1 MKTLDY
7 NKIEYYKNNKFQ
19 FDIGKYFNQSL
30 ELFQNNW
37 QPFVIYALV
46 AAIIYV
52 FTSFTIIGLLFVM
65 YPLIMGFM
73 IGAERAENKMSLEL
87 GDFFGGFK
95 NIGNYALFTLI
106 MMGVSL
112 VVMLPYILFTF
123 IPIAFNDPEDINP
136 ALIVGSSIF
145 GVLYMFVAIIFLF
158 FLQACIFLA
167 PYFIHYGNM
176 SAIEAIKTSYAIVK
190 KNFWWMVLMAIVVS
204 FVASIGALAC
214 YIGALATYPIG
225 YMMVY
230 FMLKDMI
237 LTDDQKTEIDLLG
250 TNQE

>member
-19 FDIGKYFNQSL
+19 FDIGKYFNKSL
-30 ELFQNNW
+30 ELFQKNW
-37 QPFVIYALV
+37 QPFVIYSLV
-46 AAIIYV
+46 SAVII
-52 FTSFTIIGLLFVM
+52 TLASFTFIGLFFVM
-65 YPLIMGFM
+65 YPLIMGFV

-87 GDFFGGFK
+87 GDFFTGFK
-95 NIGNYALFTLI
+95 NIGNYFLLTIIIIGVALL
-106 MMGVSL
+106 
-112 VVMLPYILFTF
+112 VMLPYFIFSIL
-123 IPIAFNDPEDINP
+123 PVLVSDPENANP
-136 ALIVGSSIF
+136 ALMIGSSLF
-145 GVLYMFVAIIFLF
+145 GMLYMFAATIFLL
-158 FLQACIFLA
+158 FLQACIYLA
-167 PYFIHYGNM
+167 PYLIHYGNM
-176 SAIEAIKTSYAIVK
+176 GAIEALKTSYAIVK

-204 FVASIGALAC
+204 LVASIGAIAC
-214 YIGALATYPIG
+214 YIGAIVTYPLG

>member
-7 NKIEYYKNNKFQ
+7 NKIEYYKNNKFK

-52 FTSFTIIGLLFVM
+52 FTSFTVIGLLFVM
-65 YPLIMGFM
+65 YPLLMGFM
-73 IGAERAENKMSLEL
+73 IGAERAENKMTLEV

-95 NIGNYALFTLI
+95 NIGSYFLFTLI
-106 MMGVSL
+106 IIGVSL
-112 VVMLPYILFTF
+112 AVMSPYIIFSFL
-123 IPIAFNDPEDINP
+123 PLMLNDPENVSP
-136 ALIVGSSIF
+136 TFVLGSSLF
-145 GVLYMFVAIIFLF
+145 GIMYLFAATIFLL

-176 SAIEAIKTSYAIVK
+176 GAVEAIKTSYAIVK
-190 KNFWWMVLMAIVVS
+190 KNFWWMVLMALVVS
-204 FVASIGALAC
+204 LVASIGTIAC
-214 YIGALATYPIG
+214 YVGALATYPIG

-230 FMLKDMI
+230 FMLKEMI
-237 LTDDQKTEIDLLG
+237 LTDDEKTEIDLLG

>member
-7 NKIEYYKNNKFQ
+7 NKIEYYKNNKFK

-52 FTSFTIIGLLFVM
+52 FTSFTVIGLLFVM
-65 YPLIMGFM
+65 YPLLMGFM
-73 IGAERAENKMSLEL
+73 IGAERAENKMTLEV

-95 NIGNYALFTLI
+95 NIGSYFLFTLI
-106 MMGVSL
+106 IIGVSL
-112 VVMLPYILFTF
+112 AVMSPYIIFSFL
-123 IPIAFNDPEDINP
+123 PLMLNDPENVSL
-136 ALIVGSSIF
+136 AFVLGSSLF
-145 GVLYMFVAIIFLF
+145 GIMYLFVATIFLL

-176 SAIEAIKTSYAIVK
+176 GAVEAIKTSYAIVK
-190 KNFWWMVLMAIVVS
+190 KNFWWMVLMALVVS
-204 FVASIGALAC
+204 LVASIGTIAC
-214 YIGALATYPIG
+214 YVGALATYPIG

-230 FMLKDMI
+230 FMLKEMI
-237 LTDDQKTEIDLLG
+237 LTDDEKTEIDLLG

>member
-46 AAIIYV
+46 AAIIYM
-52 FTSFTIIGLLFVM
+52 FTSFTVIGLLFVM

-95 NIGNYALFTLI
+95 NIGSYFLLTLI
-106 MMGVSL
+106 VMGVSL
-112 VVMLPYILFTF
+112 VVLSPYIIFSFL
-123 IPIAFNDPEDINP
+123 PLMFNDPENVNP
-136 ALIVGSSIF
+136 ALMIGSSLF
-145 GVLYMFVAIIFLF
+145 GMLYIFVAMVFLM
-158 FLQACIFLA
+158 FLQACIYLA
-167 PYFIHYGNM
+167 PYLIHYGNM
-176 SAIEAIKTSYAIVK
+176 SAIDAMKTSYAIVK

-204 FVASIGALAC
+204 LVASIGAIAC
-214 YIGALATYPIG
+214 YVGALATYPFAYI
-225 YMMVY
+225 MVY

-237 LTDDQKTEIDLLG
+237 LTDDEKTEIDLLG

>member
-7 NKIEYYKNNKFQ
+7 NKIEYYKNNKFK

-52 FTSFTIIGLLFVM
+52 FTSFTVIGLLFVM
-65 YPLIMGFM
+65 YPLLMGFM
-73 IGAERAENKMSLEL
+73 IGAEHAENKMTLEV

-95 NIGNYALFTLI
+95 NIGSYFLFKLI
-106 MMGVSL
+106 IIGVSL
-112 VVMLPYILFTF
+112 AVMSPYIIFSFL
-123 IPIAFNDPEDINP
+123 PLMLNDPENVSP
-136 ALIVGSSIF
+136 AFVLGSSLF
-145 GVLYMFVAIIFLF
+145 GIMYLFVATIFLL

-176 SAIEAIKTSYAIVK
+176 GAVEAIKTSYAIVK
-190 KNFWWMVLMAIVVS
+190 KNFWWMVLMALVVS
-204 FVASIGALAC
+204 LVASIGTIAC
-214 YIGALATYPIG
+214 YVGALATYPIG

-230 FMLKDMI
+230 FMLKEMI
-237 LTDDQKTEIDLLG
+237 LTDDEKTEIDLLG